1 MIEKK
6 STMQVYTGGKRYTGG
21 VSGTGHSWT
30 LTGVEIYESIRKK
43 LLSEKENY
51 KNIHFN
57 CKRKEEKK
65 LGLADVLNNEDSED
79 FRAMLIDGEM
89 NIEDILASGQFA
101 KV

>member
-1 MIEKK
+1 MRKN
-6 STMQVYTGGKRYTGG
+6 QL
-21 VSGTGHSWT
+21 W
-30 LTGVEIYESIRKK
+30 IYESIRKK

-51 KNIHFN
+51 INIHFN

-101 KV
+101 KVWLVINIDDIFQ